1 MSNSGS
7 PVTDSLYATAASFLS
22 AISGHTGNNDSL
34 SGLFENLLASQSS
47 AQNKNLSLLSNNGA
61 NKNETSLLGQNK
73 SGSANDHLSSTLSE
87 TVSEIVTALRN
98 FNTKWNNYQAKQSSN
113 DGADKDCQTA
123 KTTSGTSDTTSTDSS
138 KRPDPSTTAAPTL
151 AASSDNSQNPNNGT
165 TPTLADL
172 VAQLQSVLHMLQK
185 NLPAASPNSSGDN
198 TLALQATINADG
210 DEETTPS
217 MAQDLL
223 AASNALGDLLALA
236 QKFEKKSDPTSSVD
250 ATQSA
255 TGSATDP
262 ASTNTTPMTDP
273 SLNVTNLLPSN
284 PTATISTADTSGSAD
299 LATLDHQ
306 LKDSLKTLLDALQAT
321 ASGLTSNKTPTTQ
334 DTSGNA
340 QTDLAA
346 NAAVTNNGLTDTN
359 TVDPSLQTNPA
370 ALDTKTAAPSDIIK
384 SAVTVANDFLK
395 QLNNLFPV
403 SGTSPNATL
412 FTANAVASTTDGRSS
427 GFDADD
433 NNRGDNATATSNT
446 APNLNAQLANLDS
459 QKSANPY
466 SFASQLSATRAQNG
480 GTTGLPTA
488 VEQVLLQLSKNVKS
502 GNDQMTLQ
510 LHPADLGT
518 INIKL
523 DFASNGTVSGT
534 VTASNADT
542 LAMLQKDSRSLER
555 ALQEA
560 GLRADPGSLQFS
572 LGGQSNPNN
581 SGQAGYQQ
589 AANSMTSGTTGDGSL
604 AAADNDTDPTENW
617 VITPGRINIQV

>member
-113 DGADKDCQTA
+113 DGAAKDCQTA